1 MVQRQILRREHL
13 ARRRIDRD
21 RKGDRARRIRRVSA
35 TGFRANAAND
45 QGVRHLVEEDLRPLR
60 RRHPGERAVRSR
72 QAVGPRSFAIRA
84 ARAAGHRHQRPARA
98 RIANRAGASH
108 IRVVTAGQRR
118 EQARHRR
125 AAPTADKR
133 RTRNV
138 VTIEIARTP
147 ILDASRLVV
156 HHVNA
161 IQRQR
166 RRRRTIVVKGH
177 GLTDIPSLRRSVA
190 VLVRHRQGNAEDIG
204 GDRLQLVVLAW
215 SRFFGTMVDRTVVG
229 NRHLTRCGIDRNRE
243 HHRAAGNL
251 ALHDAAANIDQGDR
265 LAARRV
271 GQTGHAAA

>member
-1 MVQRQILRREHL
+1 M
-13 ARRRIDRD
+13 
-21 RKGDRARRIRRVSA
+21 
-35 TGFRANAAND
+35 
-45 QGVRHLVEEDLRPLR
+45 
-60 RRHPGERAVRSR
+60 
-72 QAVGPRSFAIRA
+72 
-84 ARAAGHRHQRPARA
+84 
-98 RIANRAGASH
+98 
-108 IRVVTAGQRR
+108 
-118 EQARHRR
+118 
-125 AAPTADKR
+125 
-133 RTRNV
+133 
-138 VTIEIARTP
+138 
-147 ILDASRLVV
+147 